1 MKSHST
7 CCRGPSI
14 AFSRIWTSW
23 NYLTTISEALILASW
38 HHHESLNIMS
48 ILRCAGKAS
57 TFVCSVLG
65 NPSIGVDGQS
75 TWALGTQDMEIFGKF
90 FKWEGFISTS
100 LGDVFLFGWHPRG
113 GILSSAFFLYKKTLS
128 EMQHEFRS
136 WQNKSP
142 PPPFLLCSFSGQ
154 CKIAFH
160 FLYMF
165 FFGGRGTCFVFFRC
179 WLQWLYDSGSI
190 KIVIP
195 KPEIFISP
203 KSWRKVTSSI
213 LNAGKVILHPLK
225 MESSLDFW
233 KAFGLHELNKKTS
246 KAWAHVPAPVARYW
260 RVLGGFG

>member
-1 MKSHST
+1 M
-7 CCRGPSI
+7 
-14 AFSRIWTSW
+14 FSCLVDIPAVESCLQHFFCTKNPEW
-23 NYLTTISEALILASW
+23 NATWVKELT
-38 HHHESLNIMS
+38 
-48 ILRCAGKAS
+48 K
-57 TFVCSVLG
+57 
-65 NPSIGVDGQS
+65 Q
-75 TWALGTQDMEIFGKF
+75 K
-90 FKWEGFISTS
+90 
-100 LGDVFLFGWHPRG
+100 
-113 GILSSAFFLYKKTLS
+113 
-128 EMQHEFRS
+128 
-136 WQNKSP
+136 P